1 MKPNS
6 IALAL
11 LAFAACASSSTAQT
25 ARPAPAAQAPRPIQA
40 LYSFKTENAPAYVAA
55 LDKFMT
61 ACGKGLTLSLFDNSF
76 DSSDEATHTAIFS
89 FADPRQ
95 FDTLVQTQNCPG
107 SAPFFSA
114 VGGLGDRVNSTMGM
128 VVMAGGDPAKD
139 QTFRVIQMKMKGT
152 DEATYVAAFE
162 EFLKASPPA
171 ASYGLVRIIGGSNA
185 DYTHYAY
192 LGNKSIADIAYGLA
206 SQPGPSA
213 ATQKFNKKVDS
224 LRTVFATLMV
234 SRVKD
239 YNAAQ

>member
-61 ACGKGLTLSLFDNSF
+61 ACGKGLTLSLFANSF
-76 DSSDEATHTAIFS
+76 DSADAATHTAVFT

-95 FDTLVQTQNCPG
+95 FDTLAQTQNCSG

-114 VGGLGDRVNSTMGM
+114 VGELGDRVNSTMG
-128 VVMAGGDPAKD
+128 VVIITGGDAAKD
-139 QTFRVIQMKMKGT
+139 QAFRVIQMKIKST
-152 DEATYVAAFE
+152 DEAVYVAAFE
-162 EFLKASPPA
+162 EWTKASPPA
-171 ASYGLVRIIGGSNA
+171 GSYGLVRMIGGSTA

-192 LGNKSIADIAYGLA
+192 LGNKSVAEIAFGLA
-206 SQPGPSA
+206 SQTGPNA
-213 ATQKFNKKVDS
+213 ATQKFTKKVDS
-224 LRTVFATLMV
+224 LRTTSSTLIV

-239 YNAAQ
+239 YNPAP